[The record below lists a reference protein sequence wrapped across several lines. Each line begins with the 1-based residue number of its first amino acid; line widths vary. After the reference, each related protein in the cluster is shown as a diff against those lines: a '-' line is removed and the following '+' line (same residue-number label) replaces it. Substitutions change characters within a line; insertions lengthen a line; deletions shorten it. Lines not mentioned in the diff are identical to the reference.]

1 MAYDGSIRIDTSID
15 PKGFR
20 SGVKKLNTLASDAL
34 KGITTLIA
42 GAGAALSAGAIAG
55 VKYNAQMEQYIT
67 SFGTMLGS
75 AEKAQNMISQIKK
88 FAAETPFELPDL
100 AKGAQTLLAFGTAEE
115 KVLPIMKMLGDV
127 SQGNKEK
134 FDGLTL
140 AFAQCQSTGKLM
152 GQDLLQMINQGF
164 NPLNEISKMTG
175 KSVAQL
181 KEEMSKGAI
190 SAEMVA
196 AAFEHATSEGGQF
209 YNAME
214 AQSKT
219 FSGQLST
226 LKDNVSSF
234 IGELTEGLTD
244 SLKDSA
250 LPMVNGWLND
260 LQNAFK
266 AGGPAALTKAF
277 GSVLAEA
284 VTAVAQEAPGVIESS
299 SKIVKSFIVGI
310 RQNLPS
316 LTISA
321 AEIVSTLV
329 KGVADIFPRE
339 ISQPI
344 KQAMDDILKSFKSGG
359 LRTAI
364 NVLKKLL
371 SSFSNTAGKLAK
383 SVLPVLTKAI
393 DKLAHRYARHC
404 GNYRMEGCTAG

>member
-1 MAYDGSIRIDTSID
+1 
-15 PKGFR
+15 
-20 SGVKKLNTLASDAL
+20 
-34 KGITTLIA
+34 
-42 GAGAALSAGAIAG
+42 
-55 VKYNAQMEQYIT
+55 MEQYIT

-234 IGELTEGLTD
+234 IGERC
-244 SLKDSA
+244 
-250 LPMVNGWLND
+250 V
-260 LQNAFK
+260 
-266 AGGPAALTKAF
+266 
-277 GSVLAEA
+277 
-284 VTAVAQEAPGVIESS
+284 
-299 SKIVKSFIVGI
+299 
-310 RQNLPS
+310 
-316 LTISA
+316 
-321 AEIVSTLV
+321 
-329 KGVADIFPRE
+329 
-339 ISQPI
+339 
-344 KQAMDDILKSFKSGG
+344 
-359 LRTAI
+359 
-364 NVLKKLL
+364 
-371 SSFSNTAGKLAK
+371 
-383 SVLPVLTKAI
+383 
-393 DKLAHRYARHC
+393 
-404 GNYRMEGCTAG
+404 